1 VRWETLRGAYR
12 QGLVSNVLNPKI
24 AILFLTLIPQFIG
37 ANEAVVPTTAT
48 LTVTFLAI
56 AVVWWRAV
64 SLLIGALSAAR
75 SRRAVQL
82 TIERITGVV
91 LILLAVRVAIGV

>member
-1 VRWETLRGAYR
+1 
-12 QGLVSNVLNPKI
+12 
-24 AILFLTLIPQFIG
+24 
-37 ANEAVVPTTAT
+37 
-48 LTVTFLAI
+48 LAI

-64 SLLIGALSAAR
+64 SLSIGALSAALA
-75 SRRAVQL
+75 RRAVQL